1 MSVAQK
7 LILVIDD
14 EPAIGR
20 IIKVNLE
27 RRGYRVE
34 ISVDSVAA
42 LELLRNGHLR
52 PDLILSDVTMPYM
65 DGIELLTRVKSD
77 PDLAAIPFVMV
88 TARSRD
94 ADIIAG
100 RERGALHY
108 LTKPIVLEELFEV
121 VEQTIGSAEGA
132 ESASQ

>member
-1 MSVAQK
+1 MAQK

-34 ISVDSVAA
+34 VSADSVMA

-65 DGIELLTRVKSD
+65 DGLELLTRVKSD
-77 PDLAAIPFVMV
+77 PDLATIPFVMV

-108 LTKPIVLEELFEV
+108 LTKPIVLEELFQV
-121 VEQTIGSAEGA
+121 VERTIGSAEGSGGVA
-132 ESASQ
+132 Q